1 MSRASLAI
9 GLCPETSRRSRK
21 RFVMESFDTLGN
33 DCGVL
38 PLSSGRSTLSFMERN
53 LKEVLHEAAQLPERD
68 RATLAG
74 FLIETLDPVS
84 EPDVE
89 AAWSEEIKR
98 RVAEIDAGTVE
109 LIPWE
114 EVRAESFGQSNES

>member
-1 MSRASLAI
+1 
-9 GLCPETSRRSRK
+9 
-21 RFVMESFDTLGN
+21 MES
-33 DCGVL
+33 
-38 PLSSGRSTLSFMERN
+38 N
-53 LKEVLHEAAQLPERD
+53 LKQVFQEAAQLSERD

-74 FLIETLDPVS
+74 LLIETLDPVS

-98 RVAEIDAGTVE
+98 RLAEIDAGAVE

-114 EVRAESFGQSNES
+114 DVRAELFAQPNEG

>member
-1 MSRASLAI
+1 LA
-9 GLCPETSRRSRK
+9 
-21 RFVMESFDTLGN
+21 
-33 DCGVL
+33 
-38 PLSSGRSTLSFMERN
+38 RN
-53 LKEVLHEAAQLPERD
+53 LKEVFQEAAQLPERD

-74 FLIETLDPVS
+74 LLIETLDPVS

-98 RVAEIDAGTVE
+98 RLAEIDAGTVE

-114 EVRAESFGQSNES
+114 EVRAEFERCDLCRNKSRVPHYQADCANGKQQLSLVPCDVGKRVA

>member
-1 MSRASLAI
+1 M
-9 GLCPETSRRSRK
+9 K
-21 RFVMESFDTLGN
+21 
-33 DCGVL
+33 
-38 PLSSGRSTLSFMERN
+38 RN
-53 LKEVLHEAAQLPERD
+53 LKEVFREAALLPERD

-74 FLIETLDPVS
+74 LPIETLDPVS

-98 RVAEIDAGTVE
+98 RVAEIEAGTVK

-114 EVRAESFGQSNES
+114 EVSAELFGQSNEIRLHPESRIELRNARWSEID